1 MGSNVCPV
9 TRSGRFIS
17 DFKLLVVSNW
27 IQVKLPSDYYFG
39 ITAASA
45 DVPDSFEAYK
55 FVVTTSS
62 SIAREEPRRGQIPLQ
77 DNQQQQQQQ
86 QQGRLPLQG
95 YQQQQLFQDTPASQY
110 KSQDAQFE
118 DLHNK
123 IQIIAHSL
131 DSLAQQVS
139 KLAQNS
145 EGRHAEISRNVMSA
159 DQLNAMDQRI
169 QGIEKTVKDY
179 QGEFTRMHRVFESS
193 HSNMMQN
200 LPAQMTESK
209 SYHSHPRSYSW
220 LIPVSHTYKVT
231 SHGCLPLPNNSLPGL
246 VGWVICTVQTKAG
259 EWTEEIPVNVCSIAA
274 TEHPVNCTVMPLAF
288 QFS

>member
-1 MGSNVCPV
+1 MVN
-9 TRSGRFIS
+9 R
-17 DFKLLVVSNW
+17 

-62 SIAREEPRRGQIPLQ
+62 SIAREEPRRGQIPQ
-77 DNQQQQQQQ
+77 QGNQQQQQQGQ
-86 QQGRLPLQG
+86 LPPQG

-110 KSQDAQFE
+110 KSQDTQFE

-131 DSLAQQVS
+131 DSLSQQVS

-209 SYHSHPRSYSW
+209 SSS
-220 LIPVSHTYKVT
+220 T
-231 SHGCLPLPNNSLPGL
+231 STLGAIHG
-246 VGWVICTVQTKAG
+246 
-259 EWTEEIPVNVCSIAA
+259 
-274 TEHPVNCTVMPLAF
+274 
-288 QFS
+288 